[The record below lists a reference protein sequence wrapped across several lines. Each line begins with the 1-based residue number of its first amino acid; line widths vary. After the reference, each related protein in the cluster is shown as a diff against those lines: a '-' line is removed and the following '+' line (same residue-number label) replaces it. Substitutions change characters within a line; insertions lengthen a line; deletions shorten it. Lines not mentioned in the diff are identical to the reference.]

1 MARGKK
7 AAVAAE
13 DSVESAAP
21 KSRSRKAAASTKPV
35 AKGSK
40 AGKAP
45 KAEPV
50 AATAVR
56 GRVDERSFTVAEPDK
71 AHRGATAEF
80 VAEAL
85 KLSKRKGSFTRAAL
99 LDAMVANGAAPAAAR
114 IKIADCVYFKVFA
127 PVAE

>member
-1 MARGKK
+1 M
-7 AAVAAE
+7 
-13 DSVESAAP
+13 
-21 KSRSRKAAASTKPV
+21 
-35 AKGSK
+35 AKGAK
-40 AGKAP
+40 AGEAP

-50 AATAVR
+50 AAATPTPAR

-99 LDAMVANGAAPAAAR
+99 LEAMVANGADPAAAR